1 VTRLLL
7 ALGAILAT
15 IMLILPISLGATEL
29 PTPSHMN
36 NAAIRRPVNCGPC
49 GCLYV
54 SYTYHPELRSTY
66 GLGFDPR
73 NYDTTQPH
81 YYLGG
86 MRAFSRY
93 YIDGLPAAG
102 SC

>member
-1 VTRLLL
+1 MTKLLL
-7 ALGAILAT
+7 ALGAIVVT
-15 IMLILPISLGATEL
+15 IMLILPNSLSATEL
-29 PTPSHMN
+29 PTPSHMHY
-36 NAAIRRPVNCGPC
+36 AAFSRPVYCGPC
-49 GCLYV
+49 GCLSI

-81 YYLGG
+81 YYFGG
-86 MRAFSRY
+86 MRAFPQY
-93 YIDGLPAAG
+93 YIDGLPAPG